1 MTKRK
6 QQILDIATELLQTKV
21 FSALSFQDIA
31 DKLGLSKAAIH
42 SHFRTKEILG
52 IALLEQYYE
61 VVESLHSKSEEAGNC
76 TWDKYDAFISQLQQI
91 IIEENKV
98 CPMTLLQMEH
108 HLISESMQEL
118 VSKTYNLDVEWLEKI
133 LTQGLENGEM
143 NFRGTPKN
151 QALLII
157 ASLQGALINARAED
171 VNIFE
176 QIMEQIKNSMKP

>member
-31 DKLGLSKAAIH
+31 DKLGVSKAAIH

-52 IALLEQYYE
+52 NTLLEQYYVME
-61 VVESLHSKSEEAGNC
+61 KELQEKLEKVGDSA
-76 TWDKYDAFISQLQQI
+76 WAKYDAYIDEIKQI
-91 IIEENKV
+91 VIIDNQS
-98 CPMTLLQMEH
+98 CPMTLLQLEY
-108 HLISESMQEL
+108 HLIPETMQKNL
-118 VSKTYNLDVEWLEKI
+118 NKVYNSDIQWLEKI
-133 LTQGLENGEM
+133 LTQGLESGEM
-143 NFRGTPKN
+143 KFKGTPKD
-151 QALLII
+151 QALLIT

-171 VNIFE
+171 INIFE